1 MRELTLKELQQ
12 KSLEVLKEI
21 HRFCVENDIKY
32 SLAYGTM
39 IGAVRHQG
47 FIPWDDDV
55 DIFMPR
61 PDYEKLCNTYK
72 SDRYV
77 LINRSNRED
86 CMIAFSRICDAR
98 DTCFTT
104 FTPWLRS
111 SEAPGVWV
119 DIFPLDSV
127 SDDPESFETS
137 YLNLRK
143 LHHDAVRG
151 RKALR
156 RLSGEKSFS
165 FNLNTL
171 KKKLFSLFW
180 KRPEF
185 YVDEIITIAGN
196 IPYGT
201 TGYVAQLAYPGIMAR
216 YDISDIE
223 SYHLVRFEDEEFYI
237 ADGYD
242 RMLRN
247 VYGDYMQLPPENERV
262 PLQSYIHFYWKE
274 K

>member
-1 MRELTLKELQQ
+1 MRELTLKELQL
-12 KSLEVLKEI
+12 KSLDVLREI
-21 HRFCVENDIKY
+21 HRFCVENGLKY

-39 IGAVRHQG
+39 IGAIRHKG
-47 FIPWDDDV
+47 FIPWDDDI

-61 PDYEKLCNTYK
+61 PDYDKLCRTYR

-77 LINRSNRED
+77 MINRNNRKD
-86 CMIAFSRICDAR
+86 CMLAFARICDAKE
-98 DTCFTT
+98 TCFTT
-104 FTPWLRS
+104 FTPWLRNS
-111 SEAPGVWV
+111 DNVGVWV

-127 SDDPESFETS
+127 SDDAETFESS
-137 YLNLRK
+137 YMNLRK

-156 RLSGEKSFS
+156 RLSLEKSFF
-165 FNLNTL
+165 FNLNTV

-180 KRPEF
+180 KKPES
-185 YVDEIITIAGN
+185 YVDEIIRIDGT
-196 IPYGT
+196 IPYGS
-201 TGYVAQLAYPGIMAR
+201 TGHVAQLAYPGIMAR
-216 YDISDIE
+216 YEKSDID
-223 SYHLVRFEDEEFYI
+223 SYHLVQFGNEEFFI

-242 RMLRN
+242 RMLRT
-247 VYGDYMQLPPENERV
+247 VYGDYMQLPPENERA